1 MTEVLRR
8 GVVSG
13 SAFVLSAWSVGGIV
27 LSYPSELLGF
37 PAALL
42 TVLASIWPVPD
53 SEEVRDIMVD
63 FHAALRDRSAPSL
76 AFRSAIRSAIKQ
88 GVSPYYWGWIQRLRH
103 LSARVWLL
111 TLAAFSHPRGVC
123 AC

>member
-1 MTEVLRR
+1 MTKVLRR
-8 GVVSG
+8 GVASG
-13 SAFVLSAWSVGGIV
+13 SAFVLSAWSLGGIV
-27 LSYPSELLGF
+27 PSYPSELLGF

>member
-8 GVVSG
+8 GVASG
-13 SAFVLSAWSVGGIV
+13 SAFFLSAWSLGGIV
-27 LSYPSELLGF
+27 PSYPSELLGF

>member
-8 GVVSG
+8 GVASG

-27 LSYPSELLGF
+27 PSYPSELLGF

>member
-8 GVVSG
+8 GVASG
-13 SAFVLSAWSVGGIV
+13 SAFVLSAWSLGGIV
-27 LSYPSELLGF
+27 PSYPSELLGF

>member
-1 MTEVLRR
+1 
-8 GVVSG
+8 
-13 SAFVLSAWSVGGIV
+13 VGGIV

-111 TLAAFSHPRGVC
+111 TLAAFSHPGGVC

>member
-8 GVVSG
+8 GVASG
-13 SAFVLSAWSVGGIV
+13 SAFVLSAWSLGGIV
-27 LSYPSELLGF
+27 PRYPSELLGF

>member
-1 MTEVLRR
+1 ML
-8 GVVSG
+8 
-13 SAFVLSAWSVGGIV
+13 GGRHR
-27 LSYPSELLGF
+27 SELPQRAFGLSR
-37 PAALL
+37 AALL
-42 TVLASIWPVPD
+42 TVGARNVLASIWPVPD

-76 AFRSAIRSAIKQ
+76 AFRSAIKQ

-111 TLAAFSHPRGVC
+111 TLAAFSDPRGVC